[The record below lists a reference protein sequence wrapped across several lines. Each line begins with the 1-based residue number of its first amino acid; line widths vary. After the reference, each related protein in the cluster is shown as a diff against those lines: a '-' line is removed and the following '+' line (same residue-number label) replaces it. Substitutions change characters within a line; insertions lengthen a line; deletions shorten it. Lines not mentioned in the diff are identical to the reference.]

1 MEVSAVAGRIAS
13 SPLFAGQTI
22 YDGQLAPRGAARGL
36 SAMVPPGMR
45 AITIDVNE
53 TSGLAGM
60 LAPGCHV
67 DAMSIIANG
76 DAKATS
82 AQVVVQNVLVQAVGQ
97 KLSNARPAEEG
108 DPKKEVRNDN
118 YRSVTLIVTP
128 RQAASIQL
136 ASSNTRMTLVLRG
149 AGDIAASDEG
159 SVTIADLL
167 GSAQAVPATP
177 APQIQPTAA
186 IVPVA
191 EVQRRYVELIKGTNA
206 PVRVEFREAPHAL
219 PMNAATDTAPATE
232 IDNDGTQQ

>member
-13 SPLFAGQTI
+13 SPLFPGQTI
-22 YDGQLAPRGAARGL
+22 YDGELAPRGAARGL

-53 TSGLAGM
+53 TSSLAGM

-67 DAMSIIANG
+67 DALAIIPNG
-76 DAKATS
+76 EAKATS
-82 AQVVVQNVLVQAVGQ
+82 AQMVVQNVLVQAVGQ

-108 DPKKEVRNDN
+108 DSKKETRNDN

-128 RQAASIQL
+128 REAQSLQL
-136 ASSNTRMTLVLRG
+136 ASVNTRMTLVLRG
-149 AGDIAASDEG
+149 AGDVAASDEG

-167 GSAQAVPATP
+167 GSAQAAPPTP
-177 APQIQPTAA
+177 APQIQPAAA

-191 EVQRRYVELIKGTNA
+191 EVPRRYVELIKGTNA

-219 PMNAATDTAPATE
+219 PMNAATDIAPATE
-232 IDNDGTQQ
+232 IENDGTQQ